1 MLLGNTGGLMHE
13 LYVTEQILDITIKH
27 AARAQAQRVTDLYLV
42 IGQLSSIVDDSL
54 QFYWDIIAKNT
65 VADGAH
71 LHFNRKPAEFR
82 CRDCNHRY
90 TPDQNLACPACKS
103 LSVDVVSGEEFYLDA
118 IDVEE

>member
-1 MLLGNTGGLMHE
+1 MLLEITGGLMHE

-27 AARAQAQRVTDLYLV
+27 AARAQAGRVTDLYLV

-54 QFYWDIIAKNT
+54 QFYWDIVSKDTLAE
-65 VADGAH
+65 GAQ
-71 LHFNRKPAEFR
+71 LHFDRKPAEFQ
-82 CRDCNHRY
+82 CRECHHRY
-90 TPDQNLACPACKS
+90 TPDQNLACPLCKS

>member
-1 MLLGNTGGLMHE
+1 MHE

-27 AARAQAQRVTDLYLV
+27 AARAQAGRVTDLYLV

-54 QFYWDIIAKNT
+54 QFYWDLVSKDTLAE
-65 VADGAH
+65 GAR
-71 LHFNRKPAEFR
+71 LHFDRKPAEFQ
-82 CRDCNHRY
+82 CRECNHRY
-90 TPDQNLACPACKS
+90 TPDQNLACPLCKS